1 MVAPLREPLQELLLH
16 NGGKNCFSYYSRQG
30 EKRQFKKTNQ
40 KPTLCTCRLFLLKQ
54 IFQYISKFK
63 RQQRDKLEPTT
74 TQFINEHSTIQPN
87 SQLAN
92 WLSVRLRTK
101 WLCVPILL
109 LLFKLQT
116 GRLLQARS
124 SLTYRQTIE
133 CGFSLKLVRDMI
145 ILYSHISI
153 YSI

>member
-1 MVAPLREPLQELLLH
+1 MFAVNYIKYGCSSSRTTPGVITTQELH

-74 TQFINEHSTIQPN
+74 T
-87 SQLAN
+87 
-92 WLSVRLRTK
+92 
-101 WLCVPILL
+101 
-109 LLFKLQT
+109 
-116 GRLLQARS
+116 
-124 SLTYRQTIE
+124 
-133 CGFSLKLVRDMI
+133 
-145 ILYSHISI
+145 
-153 YSI
+153 